1 MECPICHCRF
11 DPAIHRWTRSR
22 AAKGR
27 IPGHLWNHQ
36 RPDNGKACPYID
48 AGGVV
53 ACTNGTAGG
62 IVTVKYQERDA
73 PDEAR
78 MAG

>member
-1 MECPICHCRF
+1 MECPICHCHF
-11 DPAIHRWTRSR
+11 DQRIHRWTRSR

-27 IPGHLWNHQ
+27 IPGYLWNHQ
-36 RPDNGKACPYID
+36 RPDNGKPCPYID
-48 AGGVV
+48 AGGAD
-53 ACTNGTAGG
+53 ACTSVAATGKIMA
-62 IVTVKYQERDA
+62 IRERDA